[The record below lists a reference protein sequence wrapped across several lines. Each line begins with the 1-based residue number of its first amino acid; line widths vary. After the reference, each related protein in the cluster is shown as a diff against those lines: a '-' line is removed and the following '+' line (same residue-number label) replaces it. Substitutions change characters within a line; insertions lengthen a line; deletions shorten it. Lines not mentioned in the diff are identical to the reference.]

1 MQEQPNYYALIPANV
16 RYDKNLSSSEKLL
29 YGEITALATKEG
41 YCWASNHYFAELFG
55 VEVRTV
61 RRWLNALHKAGY
73 VEIDLV
79 YGKKEEII
87 QRKIYISQELPRGD
101 ENISTLGQ
109 KRPEGRTIMSR
120 GQDNNVLKN
129 NTSINNTRIN
139 KDHMSLSPK
148 SDPIP
153 HKKIIE
159 YLNQK
164 TGRRFKTT
172 TKHKGLIKARWN
184 EGNRLEDFKT
194 VIDLKTAEW
203 KDDPKMNKYLRPS
216 TLFSNKF
223 DNYLN
228 EAPTGNNSSY
238 AGIEFGEGEN
248 SNESYNG
255 IEF

>member
-1 MQEQPNYYALIPANV
+1 MQEQPNYYAIIPANV

-55 VEVRTV
+55 VDPRTV
-61 RRWLNALHKAGY
+61 KRWFNALNKAGY
-73 VEIDLV
+73 VEIEWI
-79 YGKKEEII
+79 YGERKDFV
-87 QRKIYISQELPRGD
+87 QRKVYIHELPRED
-101 ENISTLGQ
+101 EKVTRSGQ
-109 KRPEGRTIMSR
+109 KTDKPS
-120 GQDNNVLKN
+120 DNNVTKN

-139 KDHMSLSPK
+139 KDHMSTCAKVDS
-148 SDPIP
+148 IP
-153 HKKIIE
+153 YKKIIE

-164 TGRRFKTT
+164 ADKKFKTT
-172 TKHKGLIKARWN
+172 ASKHKTFIKARWN
-184 EGNRLEDFKT
+184 EGNRLEDFKK

-228 EAPTGNNSSY
+228 ETPTSNNSSY

-248 SNESYNG
+248 SSESYNG